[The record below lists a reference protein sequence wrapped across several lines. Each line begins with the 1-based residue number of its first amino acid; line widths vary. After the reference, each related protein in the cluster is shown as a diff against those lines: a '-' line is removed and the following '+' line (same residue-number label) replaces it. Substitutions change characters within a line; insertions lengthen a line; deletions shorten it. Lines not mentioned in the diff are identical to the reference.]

1 MSDYSAASQGSLLRP
16 ALLMGKTRGNKAASA
31 MPHAKISLLL
41 EKGMLLRLSGV
52 YLAQPPTQTLLT
64 RRERAGER
72 AGGGGIII
80 YFVR

>member
-16 ALLMGKTRGNKAASA
+16 ALLMGKTRGNKAARHATCENLSLVGERDAFTSLRRVSRSA
-31 MPHAKISLLL
+31 PDANF
-41 EKGMLLRLSGV
+41 V
-52 YLAQPPTQTLLT
+52 NTT
-64 RRERAGER
+64 RESER